1 MCAAILA
8 PLSAKRSILDFAR
21 RIWVALFALV
31 AFAIMGYVVRE
42 HHAMLSAA
50 HLTRPWLLLLAA
62 VIHGVFWLVAIVFW
76 RYAVCVTTKKHLSLG
91 ESHRQLAL
99 VSVGKYVP
107 GKVWGFLARGTALK
121 QSETS
126 THGVF
131 AATFAEQWAMIMSA
145 GLVGG
150 VLLLLVQTNGMLTA
164 LGTVTVITSLLGNHL
179 FRFGASVFQQVLAMV
194 LDSTEAGQIPPLR
207 YRQYLVLL
215 LTHSLMWILMGSV
228 LASIYF
234 AFSVQPFFLELY
246 VVLMLA
252 NTVGIVVGFA
262 ALFAPGGLGVR
273 EAVTT
278 AVLLPYIPLE
288 QAAML
293 SIAFRVWTTSVDI
306 LLSVALVWQTARA
319 AQRSQV

>member
-1 MCAAILA
+1 MCAAFLA
-8 PLSAKRSILDFAR
+8 PLSAKRSILVFAR

-31 AFAIMGYVVRE
+31 AFAIMGYVIRE
-42 HHAMLSAA
+42 HHALLAAA
-50 HLTRPWLLLLAA
+50 HLTRPWLLLVAA
-62 VIHGVFWLVAIVFW
+62 VIHGVFWLVAIAFW
-76 RYAVCVTTKKHLSLG
+76 RYTVRVTTKKQLSLG

-99 VSVGKYVP
+99 VTVGKYVP
-107 GKVWGFLARGTALK
+107 GKVWGFLARGMALK

-150 VLLLLVQTNGMLTA
+150 VLLLLIKPHGMLTVVGIVVV
-164 LGTVTVITSLLGNHL
+164 LTSLLGNHL
-179 FRFGASVFQQVLAMV
+179 FLFGITIFQRVLAMV
-194 LDSTEAGQIPPLR
+194 SNPIEVGPSMQLR
-207 YRQYLVLL
+207 YCQYLVLL

-234 AFSVQPFFLELY
+234 AFSVQPFFLEHY
-246 VVLMLA
+246 AALMLA
-252 NTVGIVVGFA
+252 NTVGIVAGFV

-273 EAVTT
+273 EAMTT
-278 AVLLPYIPLE
+278 ALLLPYIPLE

-293 SIAFRVWTTSVDI
+293 TIAFRVWTTSVDI
-306 LLSVALVWQTARA
+306 LLAIALVWQTARA
-319 AQRSQV
+319 AQRLHV